1 MSTDRAAATANHSAD
16 FVQSLERGLAVIKAF
31 DAEDRELTLS
41 DVARKTGLTR
51 AAARRFLHTLVTLG
65 YVRSD
70 KRMFSLRPRVL
81 ELGYAYLSGL
91 SLPEVAQPH
100 LEELTAAVHES
111 TSISVLDGDMV
122 VYVARV
128 AAKRIM
134 AVGITVGTRFP
145 AHATSMG
152 RVLLAYAPKPWLD
165 DYLANVDL
173 QPSTRRTI
181 TSPERLTEVLA
192 QVRREDY
199 ALVATFTEVLAQVR
213 REDCALVDQ
222 ELEEGLRSIAV
233 PLRDLQGAVIAAVNV
248 STHVSRSDITT
259 LRAELLPPLRRT
271 VAAIEADLPRV
282 AASPKLRS
290 GRAKPLLTRG
300 FAVFGCSG
308 SGPGRGEWGGA
319 PGVRTPGV
327 GWVWVRRAGRSR
339 TRRGRRPVGGCGSGW
354 RGGPAGW

>member
-192 QVRREDY
+192 QVRRED
-199 ALVATFTEVLAQVR
+199 
-213 REDCALVDQ
+213 CALVDQ

-271 VAAIEADLPRV
+271 VAAIEADL
-282 AASPKLRS
+282 
-290 GRAKPLLTRG
+290 RA
-300 FAVFGCSG
+300 
-308 SGPGRGEWGGA
+308 
-319 PGVRTPGV
+319 
-327 GWVWVRRAGRSR
+327 RR
-339 TRRGRRPVGGCGSGW
+339 
-354 RGGPAGW
+354 